1 MNFKRSIAVVLTFIL
16 CLSTLTGLGKNASA
30 AGEEDQALLIGFRAR
45 EMQILKI
52 GYTENSIS

>member
-30 AGEEDQALLIGFRAR
+30 AGEEDQALLIGFPRAGDIR
-45 EMQILKI
+45 DGRCK
-52 GYTENSIS
+52 S